1 VLADATRLEQVLV
14 NLIGN
19 AMDAMSGQVRPCVT
33 IVVCEAGGR
42 VEIAVRDNGHG
53 IAEGDLSRL
62 FEPFFTTKEPGHGLG
77 LGLVISMGI
86 ARELG
91 GDLKGSNRPEGG
103 AEFVLTLQG
112 AGSLA

>member
-1 VLADATRLEQVLV
+1 M
-14 NLIGN
+14 N
-19 AMDAMSGQVRPCVT
+19 GQARPCIT

-42 VEIAVRDNGHG
+42 VDLAVRDNGQG
-53 IAEGDLSRL
+53 ITEGDLSRL

-77 LGLVISMGI
+77 LGLVISIGI

-91 GDLKGSNRPEGG
+91 GDLKGGNRTEGG

-112 AGSLA
+112 APGASHD